1 MKELSSKVTAGLVC
15 GAALILVSAMAV
27 SGQVPSPVPTDSPAT
42 PPRAQF
48 KIKEDGPDPVDDAYH
63 IGVSDVLEIT
73 STTASGRSLQ
83 LSADNLQVNEKG
95 EILIFDGS
103 IRAVCLTTGE
113 LAANLKKRYLRYKKE
128 PLNVVVTVKEYRSQ
142 LVAVIGAVK
151 MPGRFELRRP
161 IRLLELLALYAN
173 GPDEKSDGRIE
184 VVHTQN
190 ASCANPSEPRIVE
203 AGMISASYKW
213 DDVRSGR
220 EDANPYV
227 RPGDV
232 ISLSEAP
239 QVFVIGN
246 VREPKS
252 IPLRE
257 RITLT
262 TAIAMAGG
270 TMEASKT
277 DQVRIERQAA
287 GGVSKDVIVV
297 NLNAIK
303 KRQAEDVL
311 LQPGDIVD
319 VPTSTGGRLLRGLL
333 GAIVPTLS
341 QSTVRV
347 IR

>member
-1 MKELSSKVTAGLVC
+1 MKALNSRATPSLVW
-15 GAALILVSAMAV
+15 GAALLVGSALPV
-27 SGQVPSPVPTDSPAT
+27 GGQAQTPVPTESPTTASK
-42 PPRAQF
+42 AQL
-48 KIKEDGPDPVDDAYH
+48 KIKEDGPDPVDEAYH
-63 IGVSDVLEIT
+63 IGISDVLEIT
-73 STTASGRSLQ
+73 LTTGSGRSPQ

-113 LAANLKKRYLRYKKE
+113 LAANLKKRYLRYKRE
-128 PLNVVVTVKEYRSQ
+128 PLSVVVTVKEYRSQ
-142 LVAVIGAVK
+142 IVAVIGAVK
-151 MPGRFELRRP
+151 SPGRFELRRP
-161 IRLLELLALYAN
+161 IRLLELLALYTN

-190 ASCANPSEPRIVE
+190 VSCANPSEPKTVE
-203 AGMISASYKW
+203 ASMISASFKW

-232 ISLSEAP
+232 IVLSEAP
-239 QVFVIGN
+239 QIFVVGN

-252 IPLRE
+252 IPLRDQ
-257 RITLT
+257 TTVT

-277 DQVRIERQAA
+277 DQVRIERRAA
-287 GGVSKDVIVV
+287 GGVSKDVIIV

-303 KRQAEDVL
+303 KHQAEDVV
-311 LQPGDIVD
+311 LQAGDIVD

-333 GAIVPTLS
+333 GSIVPTLS